1 MSNEAVFSR
10 IDFAFAEFL
19 AKQTKLK
26 PEDRKTFKEIVA
38 KLSASKSQGH
48 SCISITDKDKLII
61 EASGVSGTS
70 GSEALIIENKTLYM
84 QRYWLYECQLA
95 ENIKCLI
102 AHKIKIEQVDE
113 LLNQYFPCEDSSEVD
128 WQKLAAEAVINNSFT
143 IITGGP
149 GTGKTTTVV
158 KILALLQELSIE
170 HYLNIG
176 LVAPTGKA
184 AMRLQESILKSKS
197 DLNCSN
203 AIKKEIPEKVQTIHR
218 LLGARQFSPYFKYN
232 DEKKLPFDLVVV
244 DEASMIDLPL
254 MTKLLSALA
263 VGSRVI
269 LLGDKDQL
277 SSVEIGSVLSDLSQ
291 ALPEQTNALN
301 KSFRFSGNIKQLA
314 TDLNLQN
321 SFKAWQLI
329 NAGHKDVSL
338 LSLDLIDYIVEKQLK
353 YFELINNK
361 ADFIDIYTEFNQ
373 FQVLCATRKGALSI
387 DDINHRVLN
396 KLKECKKVNSSS
408 DWYIGRPVLITQNS
422 PALNLYNGDIG
433 ICLVEENKL
442 MVYFLM
448 PDSSVKKYLPARL
461 PHCETVFAMTIHKSQ
476 GSEFE
481 EVLLVLP
488 EKITAILTKELIYT
502 GITRARKKVQ
512 LMSSKAV
519 FIEAV
524 NRKVERNSGLIKRIR
539 E

>member
-1 MSNEAVFSR
+1 
-10 IDFAFAEFL
+10 
-19 AKQTKLK
+19 
-26 PEDRKTFKEIVA
+26 
-38 KLSASKSQGH
+38 
-48 SCISITDKDKLII
+48 
-61 EASGVSGTS
+61 
-70 GSEALIIENKTLYM
+70 
-84 QRYWLYECQLA
+84 
-95 ENIKCLI
+95 
-102 AHKIKIEQVDE
+102 
-113 LLNQYFPCEDSSEVD
+113 
-128 WQKLAAEAVINNSFT
+128 
-143 IITGGP
+143 
-149 GTGKTTTVV
+149 
-158 KILALLQELSIE
+158 
-170 HYLNIG
+170 
-176 LVAPTGKA
+176 
-184 AMRLQESILKSKS
+184 
-197 DLNCSN
+197 
-203 AIKKEIPEKVQTIHR
+203 
-218 LLGARQFSPYFKYN
+218 
-232 DEKKLPFDLVVV
+232 
-244 DEASMIDLPL
+244 
-254 MTKLLSALA
+254 LLSALA